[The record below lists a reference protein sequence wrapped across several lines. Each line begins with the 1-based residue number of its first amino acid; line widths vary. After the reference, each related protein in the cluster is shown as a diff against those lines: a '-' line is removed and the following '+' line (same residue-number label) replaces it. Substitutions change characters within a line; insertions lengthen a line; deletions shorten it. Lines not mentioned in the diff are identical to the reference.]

1 MAGTWQPVIEPDRI
15 AWYFN
20 ANYPWLG
27 TLFCAP
33 IIGLWYWTTDQYIV
47 QRALSARNER
57 EARRGAVFAAALKLL
72 PLFIF
77 ILPGMI
83 ALALARSGR
92 LPGLVGADGAVVAGA
107 AQAAYPLL
115 VTGLLPEGV
124 RGLVVASLL
133 AALMSS
139 LAGVFNASSTLLTI
153 DFYERLRPHATQ
165 HRLVWVGRIAT
176 TAMVAISLLW
186 IPVIQGSRGL
196 YDYLQGVQGY
206 LAPPIFAAFFL
217 GVFVPRVNA
226 AGCLAGLGVGFGLG
240 VFRLAVD
247 TPVTLG
253 LWGEGVGY
261 APGSILW
268 IVNHVYFQYYS
279 LLIFG
284 VSALVMQAVSFGT
297 APPAAAK
304 LAGLTRAPVSPEERA
319 ASRASW
325 NRGAVLA
332 SGAVLVA
339 IGLVSGGFRG

>member
-27 TLFCAP
+27 MLFCAP

-57 EARRGAVFAAALKLL
+57 EARRGAIFAAALKLL

-153 DFYERLRPHATQ
+153 DVYERLRPHATQ

-196 YDYLQGVQGY
+196 YDYLQGVQGS

-226 AGCLAGLGVGFGLG
+226 AGCLGGLGVGFGLG

-284 VSALVMQAVSFGT
+284 VSALVMLAVSFGT

-304 LAGLTRAPVSPEERA
+304 LAGLTRATVSPEERA

-325 NRGAVLA
+325 NRWDVLA

-339 IGLVSGGFRG
+339 IGLVYGGFRG